1 MMLPEKMARQMYAK
15 NRERI
20 IQHVQNNRGSF
31 VVNFYKNSDMKI
43 SADKDDRTE
52 FYFNVPNLLM
62 RETLDAEF
70 NKSLT
75 NYLTYGKNHE

>member
-1 MMLPEKMARQMYAK
+1 MS
-15 NRERI
+15 RI
-20 IQHVQNNRGSF
+20 IADLF